1 MFEGGLAQ
9 FESFPCVAEERAPYF
24 PAPRL
29 LDRVRIAIRTRHLR
43 PRTEE
48 AYVFW
53 IRRFIL
59 FHRKRHPADM
69 AAPEAT
75 AFLSSLAV
83 DGHVAA
89 STQNQALCALL
100 FLYRHV
106 LGTELPWLDDL
117 VRAKRPARLPVVL
130 TCEEVAAVLQH
141 VHGVKRLA
149 AALLYGSGL
158 RLLECLRLRVKDVDF
173 ARNEIIV
180 RAGKGD
186 RDRRTMLPV
195 ALKDALE
202 RYVETVRRQHQR
214 DLVADAGWVALPHA
228 LGRKYPNA
236 GREWGWQWVFPATRI
251 YVDAESG
258 QQRRHHL
265 HESVLQRAVR
275 EAVLRAGIPKHAG
288 CHTFR
293 HSFAT
298 HLLEDGY
305 DIRTIQELLGHRDV
319 RTTMVYTHVLNRGGR
334 GVTSPVDRL
343 LATGRLLP
351 GSSRALGRD
360 RLRPNS
366 APVPRGSRTI
376 PREIQGLQTST
387 SSTQAGTRPQ
397 FPRRE
402 RQ

>member
-9 FESFPCVAEERAPYF
+9 FESFPCVAEERAQYL
-24 PAPRL
+24 PAP
-29 LDRVRIAIRTRHLR
+29 
-43 PRTEE
+43 
-48 AYVFW
+48 
-53 IRRFIL
+53 
-59 FHRKRHPADM
+59 
-69 AAPEAT
+69 
-75 AFLSSLAV
+75 
-83 DGHVAA
+83 
-89 STQNQALCALL
+89 
-100 FLYRHV
+100 
-106 LGTELPWLDDL
+106 
-117 VRAKRPARLPVVL
+117 
-130 TCEEVAAVLQH
+130 
-141 VHGVKRLA
+141 
-149 AALLYGSGL
+149 
-158 RLLECLRLRVKDVDF
+158 RLRVKDVDF

-195 ALKDALE
+195 ALKDALG
-202 RYVETVRRQHQR
+202 RYVEAVRRQHQR

-258 QQRRHHL
+258 HRRRHHL

-334 GVTSPVDRL
+334 DVTSPVDRL

-360 RLRPNS
+360 RLRANS

-402 RQ
+402 RK

>member
-1 MFEGGLAQ
+1 MFQGGLAQ
-9 FESFPCVAEERAPYF
+9 LESSPCVAEERAPYL

-29 LDRVRIAIRTRHLR
+29 LDRVRIAIRTRHLS

-59 FHRKRHPADM
+59 
-69 AAPEAT
+69 
-75 AFLSSLAV
+75 
-83 DGHVAA
+83 
-89 STQNQALCALL
+89 
-100 FLYRHV
+100 
-106 LGTELPWLDDL
+106 
-117 VRAKRPARLPVVL
+117 
-130 TCEEVAAVLQH
+130 
-141 VHGVKRLA
+141 
-149 AALLYGSGL
+149 
-158 RLLECLRLRVKDVDF
+158 LLECLRLRVKDVDF

-186 RDRRTMLPV
+186 RDRRTMLPA
-195 ALKDALE
+195 ALNDALGRFLE
-202 RYVETVRRQHQR
+202 AVRRQHQR

-275 EAVLRAGIPKHAG
+275 GAVLRTGIPKHAG

-298 HLLEDGY
+298 HLLEDGH
-305 DIRTIQELLGHRDV
+305 DIRTIYELLGHRDV
-319 RTTMVYTHVLNRGGR
+319 RTTMVYTHVLNRDGR

-343 LATGRLLP
+343 LASRRLLQ
-351 GSSRALGRD
+351 GGRRALGRD
-360 RLRPNS
+360 PLQPNS

-376 PREIQGLQTST
+376 SCEIQGFQTST
-387 SSTQAGTRPQ
+387 SSNPAGTRPQ